1 MFRAAQRVFQQTQD
15 ERINVFPPNTDLW
28 RGASHPRIVADMRV
42 LFSISFIVAAFLA
55 LLVTALNP
63 GPVALEL
70 AVVQFSAPL
79 GFALVLVF
87 VLGLL
92 AGMLWR
98 VRWVAE
104 LLGERGRL
112 RRALR
117 LAESR
122 ARENA
127 VVSEERSE
135 QSA

>member
-1 MFRAAQRVFQQTQD
+1 MRTVFSLA
-15 ERINVFPPNTDLW
+15 I
-28 RGASHPRIVADMRV
+28 
-42 LFSISFIVAAFLA
+42 IVAALLA

-63 GPVALEL
+63 APVLLNL
-70 AVVQFSAPL
+70 AFIEFPAPL
-79 GFALVLVF
+79 GFVLVIVF

-92 AGMLWR
+92 AGMVWR

-122 ARENA
+122 ARATAIGNGD
-127 VVSEERSE
+127 ERS
-135 QSA
+135 QPSA

>member
-1 MFRAAQRVFQQTQD
+1 
-15 ERINVFPPNTDLW
+15 
-28 RGASHPRIVADMRV
+28 MRV
-42 LFSISFIVAAFLA
+42 LFMVSLIAAALLA
-55 LLVTALNP
+55 LLVTAMNP
-63 GPVALEL
+63 DPVAFKL
-70 AVVQFSAPL
+70 AVVRFDAPL
-79 GFALVLVF
+79 GFALVIVF

-122 ARENA
+122 ARTNA
-127 VVSEERSE
+127 VVSEERSGE
-135 QSA
+135 QGT

>member
-1 MFRAAQRVFQQTQD
+1 
-15 ERINVFPPNTDLW
+15 
-28 RGASHPRIVADMRV
+28 MRV
-42 LFSISFIVAAFLA
+42 LFSLSLIAAAFLA
-55 LLVTALNP
+55 LLITALNP
-63 GPVALEL
+63 DPVALEL
-70 AVVQFSAPL
+70 AVVQFNAPL
-79 GFALVLVF
+79 GFALVVVF

-135 QSA
+135 QGA

>member
-1 MFRAAQRVFQQTQD
+1 M
-15 ERINVFPPNTDLW
+15 
-28 RGASHPRIVADMRV
+28 
-42 LFSISFIVAAFLA
+42 LFSLSLIAAALLA
-55 LLVTALNP
+55 LLITALNP
-63 GPVALEL
+63 DPVALKL
-70 AVVQFSAPL
+70 AFVQFSAPL
-79 GFALVLVF
+79 GFALVVVF

-117 LAESR
+117 LAEAR

-135 QSA
+135 QRA